1 MAKSDKKISINV
13 MDKIMKEH
21 FENVATAQ
29 WMGIDVKIKRSISFT
44 EMMEFVNDVVM
55 SCFQENGGYIPEVL
69 DFAIKSN
76 ILTKYANFS
85 MPDNL
90 EHRYEIIYNTSAV
103 DFVCG
108 QINMA
113 QLQEIVGSINRKVE
127 YMCNGNVMTIQRKMN
142 EFIDAI
148 EGFQSQ
154 ATNMF
159 ANLTPDDL
167 AKVVSA
173 FGANGISEDKIVEA
187 YMNRVMPDNGAVEAE
202 A

>member
-1 MAKSDKKISINV
+1 MAKNEKRISINV
-13 MDKIMKEH
+13 MDKIAKEH
-21 FENVATAQ
+21 FENVATVQ
-29 WMGIDVKIKRSISFT
+29 WMDIDVKIKRNISFT

-55 SCFQENGGYIPEVL
+55 SCFQDNGNYVPEVL

-90 EHRYEIIYNTSAV
+90 EHRYEIIYNTNAV

-108 QINMA
+108 QINMS

-127 YMCNGNVMTIQRKMN
+127 YMCDGNVMMIQRKMN
-142 EFIDAI
+142 ELIDAI
-148 EGFQSQ
+148 EGVQAQ

-159 ANLTPDDL
+159 SNLTPDDL

-173 FGANGISEDKIVEA
+173 VGVNGISEDKIVKA
-187 YMNRVMPDNGAVEAE
+187 YMNHTMPIDKAAE
-202 A
+202 PEV